1 MIYALAQNQEA
12 QHKLRKEIVESE
24 VAYKDNP
31 TLNEINSLDYL
42 DKCVKET
49 NRLYAVNIL
58 LLNKKL

>member
-12 QHKLRKEIVESE
+12 QNKLRKEIVESE